1 MPPPPAAAARRRC
14 LRLDLPSRR
23 LSPRPPTQALASH
36 RILSAPVVPSSAAAL
51 AAAAAP
57 APPAAPLPEGS
68 IHPRALG
75 PAARGMAAFIDIHD
89 VLTSFLQELDMEV
102 LAGAKML
109 KRMRVLEAEGV
120 KFAAKP
126 LRELQTAGCDGS
138 FFDASAAGATLRAVV
153 REGFLHPG
161 APAGAGIAA
170 SPASSSSKGARAA
183 RPVVHR
189 LALLAE
195 NGAGI
200 AAVVTQSDVV
210 AFLHARVAALGP
222 LADASVARLGLV
234 AGAERLI
241 SVPPETAALD
251 AMALMDARGI
261 SAVAVVAAADG
272 RILGNF
278 SVSELRSIVAEHFGS
293 LALPV
298 GEFLALEHGTEYAG
312 YMSQPAAEA
321 ATPAAAGFLAAR
333 RASLGRKSSSG
344 ARPAGGTQRASMDGL
359 APSASMGRRASA
371 GAAAAAPG
379 AEVGQA
385 LVTCG
390 PGATLREVL
399 ALLVERRLH
408 RLYVVDAALRPVGVI
423 TLTDI
428 LRRLADEP

>member
-1 MPPPPAAAARRRC
+1 ME
-14 LRLDLPSRR
+14 
-23 LSPRPPTQALASH
+23 ALAS
-36 RILSAPVVPSSAAAL
+36 
-51 AAAAAP
+51 
-57 APPAAPLPEGS
+57 
-68 IHPRALG
+68 
-75 PAARGMAAFIDIHD
+75 
-89 VLTSFLQELDMEV
+89 
-102 LAGAKML
+102 AKML

-161 APAGAGIAA
+161 APAGAGVAAPPAA
-170 SPASSSSKGARAA
+170 SCASSKGARAA

-195 NGAGI
+195 SGAGI
-200 AAVVTQSDVV
+200 AAVVTQSDVI
-210 AFLHARVAALGP
+210 AFLHARVAALGS

-312 YMSQPAAEA
+312 YMSQPAAEV

-344 ARPAGGTQRASMDGL
+344 ARPAGGAQRASMDGL

-371 GAAAAAPG
+371 GAAAAAAAPG

-408 RLYVVDAALRPVGVI
+408 RVYVVDAALRPVGVI